1 LYRTQDLMRWE
12 AFGIILANNTS
23 LY

>member
-1 LYRTQDLMRWE
+1 MRWE